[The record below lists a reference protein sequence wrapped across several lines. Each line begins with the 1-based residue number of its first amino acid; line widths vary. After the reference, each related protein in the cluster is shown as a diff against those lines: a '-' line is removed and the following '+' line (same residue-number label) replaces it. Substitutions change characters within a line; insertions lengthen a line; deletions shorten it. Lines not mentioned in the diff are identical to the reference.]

1 MATTTNT
8 DPQLTRKSERL
19 YTLTVGDYNKGQG
32 IEIEGSGYGSDSLRI
47 TFDVSKTSDHKNNN
61 GNSASIEIYNLNP
74 EQERL
79 LDSHYLEVSLYVG
92 YKNEEGRKLL
102 VSGNV
107 TDQSTIKRGADT
119 ITQLIV
125 GDGYVNL
132 TKARLSA
139 MASPGQ
145 TVEDVLRI
153 ITDNMP
159 GVSRGPIVGTNL
171 NSPVVQGWRLSG
183 TPKDMLDKLT
193 KAYGLEYH
201 VSNNVLTVTDVNG
214 PDTKSTVLCPV
225 ISSETGM
232 IETPFRT
239 QKQTKLPKKDKRIR
253 YGLQFKV
260 LLDAAL
266 LPSTVVKL
274 ESDNINGFY
283 RIDSVRFNGDT
294 RGNDWY
300 AECQCSE
307 MSGSD
312 ITVL

>member
-1 MATTTNT
+1 
-8 DPQLTRKSERL
+8 
-19 YTLTVGDYNKGQG
+19 
-32 IEIEGSGYGSDSLRI
+32 
-47 TFDVSKTSDHKNNN
+47 
-61 GNSASIEIYNLNP
+61 
-74 EQERL
+74 
-79 LDSHYLEVSLYVG
+79 
-92 YKNEEGRKLL
+92 
-102 VSGNV
+102 
-107 TDQSTIKRGADT
+107 
-119 ITQLIV
+119 
-125 GDGYVNL
+125 
-132 TKARLSA
+132 
-139 MASPGQ
+139 
-145 TVEDVLRI
+145 
-153 ITDNMP
+153 
-159 GVSRGPIVGTNL
+159 
-171 NSPVVQGWRLSG
+171 
-183 TPKDMLDKLT
+183 
-193 KAYGLEYH
+193 
-201 VSNNVLTVTDVNG
+201 
-214 PDTKSTVLCPV
+214 
-225 ISSETGM
+225 M